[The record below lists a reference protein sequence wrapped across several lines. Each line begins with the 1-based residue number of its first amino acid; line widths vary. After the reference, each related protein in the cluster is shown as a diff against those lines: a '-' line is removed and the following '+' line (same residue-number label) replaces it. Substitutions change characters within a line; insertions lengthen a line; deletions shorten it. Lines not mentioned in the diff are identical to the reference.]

1 MNTRDVGYKIGRS
14 RRPRGV
20 DLYCPY
26 DRTSGVIG
34 PQGSGKT
41 LDLLFP
47 ALLDAPGGALVTL
60 TKPSDL
66 FLVVDDRATGGRP
79 AAVLDPFGLAPGV
92 PQLVWDPVA
101 GCADPM
107 LARRRA
113 RAFAAGTV
121 GAATHGDDA
130 AVFYAAQCANVLQC
144 FFHAAALTGRTLDD
158 ILAWVANP
166 ATASVATD
174 ILTRHPYAA
183 PHWAGML
190 DRALNGDPRTSA
202 NTTATVHQAMD
213 IFFQPAI
220 RARCVPTP
228 GNPATDLRALITE
241 KGTLYLLGRDDP
253 YLSAAPMM
261 TAVAE
266 DILDTVLAVAYAAPH
281 GRLTPPWLSVLDE
294 LPSTAPLPTLATRM
308 ANDRALGSGLPVGRA
323 DLAAADHPVRRERR
337 GRTARADQH
346 PHRVRRRQQ
355 PRLQRPDRGHDRR
368 TATHPPQLHRRRRP
382 RQLVH
387 HHPRRATPSAPNRSA
402 PSPNAERSSSP
413 TGPGRSWPTCTAA
426 STGHAAASS
435 WTTND
440 AGTRT
445 TQPNRSRV
453 HRRTPTRSPAPPWPQ
468 PAACT
473 CTAAPPPSTG
483 TIPGDDERG
492 DVLPAGAAART
503 SGDHDAAEDRPT
515 DRRRGRGRDGAA
527 TGTAV

>member
-79 AAVLDPFGLAPGV
+79 PAVLDPFGLAPGV

-190 DRALNGDPRTSA
+190 DRALNGDPRTAA
-202 NTTATVHQAMD
+202 NTTATMHQAMD
-213 IFFQPAI
+213 IYFQPAI

-266 DILDTVLAVAYAAPH
+266 DILDTVLAVAYSAPH

-294 LPSTAPLPTLATRM
+294 MPSTAPLPTLATRM
-308 ANDRALGSGLPVGRA
+308 ANDRALGSGYLWAAQTWPQLITLFGPNGAAELLGLTNTVIVFGGGNNHDFNAQIADMIGVRQRTDRNYTRGGGRDSWSTTTQDVPAVRAEQIRAIPERQALVLTDRSHPILA
-323 DLAAADHPVRRERR
+323 DLHRSIDGPR
-337 GRTARADQH
+337 GRQLMDNQ
-346 PHRVRRRQQ
+346 RRRQA
-355 PRLQRPDRGHDRR
+355 D
-368 TATHPPQLHRRRRP
+368 
-382 RQLVH
+382 
-387 HHPRRATPSAPNRSA
+387 
-402 PSPNAERSSSP
+402 
-413 TGPGRSWPTCTAA
+413 
-426 STGHAAASS
+426 
-435 WTTND
+435 
-440 AGTRT
+440 
-445 TQPNRSRV
+445 
-453 HRRTPTRSPAPPWPQ
+453 
-468 PAACT
+468 
-473 CTAAPPPSTG
+473 
-483 TIPGDDERG
+483 
-492 DVLPAGAAART
+492 
-503 SGDHDAAEDRPT
+503 DAAQPEQGSPVHADALTNSAVATARSLHLHSGT
-515 DRRRGRGRDGAA
+515 TTVDGNDFR
-527 TGTAV
+527 

>member
-1 MNTRDVGYKIGRS
+1 M
-14 RRPRGV
+14 
-20 DLYCPY
+20 
-26 DRTSGVIG
+26 
-34 PQGSGKT
+34 
-41 LDLLFP
+41 
-47 ALLDAPGGALVTL
+47 
-60 TKPSDL
+60 
-66 FLVVDDRATGGRP
+66 
-79 AAVLDPFGLAPGV
+79 LDPFGLAPGV

-166 ATASVATD
+166 ATAGVATD

-308 ANDRALGSGLPVGRA
+308 ANDRALGSGYLWAAQTWPQLITLFGANGAAELLGLTNTLIVFGGGNNHDFNAQVADMIGVRQRTHRNYTGGGGR
-323 DLAAADHPVRRERR
+323 DSWSTTTQDVPRRPRRTDPRHP
-337 GRTARADQH
+337 RTPSPR
-346 PHRVRRRQQ
+346 PHR
-355 PRLQRPDRGHDRR
+355 PIPAHPGRP
-368 TATHPPQLHRRRRP
+368 APLHRRATRP
-382 RQLVH
+382 PAGGQ
-387 HHPRRATPSAPNRSA
+387 PTTPARATTHPNRQQ
-402 PSPNAERSSSP
+402 
-413 TGPGRSWPTCTAA
+413 G
-426 STGHAAASS
+426 
-435 WTTND
+435 
-440 AGTRT
+440 
-445 TQPNRSRV
+445 
-453 HRRTPTRSPAPPWPQ
+453 SPADADALTR
-468 PAACT
+468 AAVA
-473 CTAAPPPSTG
+473 TARNLHLHS
-483 TIPGDDERG
+483 
-492 DVLPAGAAART
+492 
-503 SGDHDAAEDRPT
+503 
-515 DRRRGRGRDGAA
+515 GAA
-527 TGTAV
+527 TVDGNDSR